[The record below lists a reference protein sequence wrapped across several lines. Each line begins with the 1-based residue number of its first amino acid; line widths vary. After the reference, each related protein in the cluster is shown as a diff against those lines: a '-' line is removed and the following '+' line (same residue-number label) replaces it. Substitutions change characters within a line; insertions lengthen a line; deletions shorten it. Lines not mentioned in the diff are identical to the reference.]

1 MTASYTHLRAQAEI
15 PDNLITILGPS
26 KTESLSGFRL
36 GAAFGTPKLIDRM
49 EKLQAIVS
57 LRAAGYC
64 QAVYSVWFREPE
76 GFMER
81 RIAAHA
87 AIRDDLMAVLARHP
101 GVSARKTDAGS
112 YLFVE
117 LPELEVSIGD
127 FARILRELAGVTVT
141 PGTEFG
147 PQFTRHFR
155 INFSQNHAAAVAAM
169 ERAMAVMERYRRE

>member
-1 MTASYTHLRAQAEI
+1 
-15 PDNLITILGPS
+15 
-26 KTESLSGFRL
+26 
-36 GAAFGTPKLIDRM
+36 
-49 EKLQAIVS
+49 
-57 LRAAGYC
+57 
-64 QAVYSVWFREPE
+64 
-76 GFMER
+76 MER

-155 INFSQNHAAAVAAM
+155 INFSQDHAAAVAAM